1 MNLKMICGFHWI
13 TKMVILLTGLLL
25 GLLLIAFVM
34 EVFVM
39 PHNYMVSNGL
49 GAMILS
55 LAWILIQ
62 VFLFVLI
69 IIALYTAVMRIKIWI
84 EKYLDTMLAKLDALS
99 EQKSHEEDIAA
110 AHAVMHEKAERIEK
124 KLDSIKHILKDVAE

>member
-1 MNLKMICGFHWI
+1 MNLKTIREFHWI

-25 GLLLIAFVM
+25 GLLFVTIVM
-34 EVFVM
+34 VAFVM

-62 VFLFVLI
+62 VFLLLLI
-69 IIALYTAVMRIKIWI
+69 VIALYTMVMRIKTWI
-84 EKYLDTMLAKLDALS
+84 EKYLDTMLAKLDALT
-99 EQKSHEEDIAA
+99 EQKTERETGAVL
-110 AHAVMHEKAERIEK
+110 AVMNEKVERIDK
-124 KLDSIKHILKDVAE
+124 KLDNIEHILENVAE